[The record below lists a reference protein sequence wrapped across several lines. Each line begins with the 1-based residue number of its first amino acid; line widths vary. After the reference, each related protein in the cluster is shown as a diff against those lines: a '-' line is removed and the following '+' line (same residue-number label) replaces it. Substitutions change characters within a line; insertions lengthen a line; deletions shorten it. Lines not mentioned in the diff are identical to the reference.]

1 MPGLGVSLLHA
12 ELVDVCQVCLLQ
24 CPSQDLF
31 FCVCECFAYVHINH
45 HVSVFEV
52 QERVSEAVELE
63 VEMW

>member
-1 MPGLGVSLLHA
+1 MPGVPSPVSLTGS
-12 ELVDVCQVCLLQ
+12 V
-24 CPSQDLF
+24 F